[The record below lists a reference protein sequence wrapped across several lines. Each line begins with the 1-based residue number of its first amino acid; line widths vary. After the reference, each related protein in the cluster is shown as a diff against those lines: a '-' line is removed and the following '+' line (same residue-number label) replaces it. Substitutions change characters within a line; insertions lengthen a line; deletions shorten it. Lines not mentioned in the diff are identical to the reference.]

1 MTQLEKDEIVD
12 YVLSYLKTNSISIN
26 ELQKV
31 DSLIGLEH
39 FSALKKEVDGSY
51 NAVKFDLSLLSPGL
65 RLNNGYIEYKDLSTN
80 TWITLISQEEL
91 LPIINDK
98 IDKSK
103 IADNLT
109 TADSS
114 FVLSSNQGVVLKSF
128 IDDKIDKSKIADNLT
143 TADASSVLSS
153 NQGVVL
159 KSFIDDLNEKV
170 FPLSVNIGSDE
181 LYKSGTIQNVTL
193 NWTVLKGGTSINP
206 DSQNINNVSIANNLK
221 TFTYNNVTTNTDYN
235 ITVEYN
241 GLTASDIKKV
251 EFVNPSYFGILNVDT
266 DITERN
272 IKILT
277 EIIKKTKSYSSST
290 VTLNNQKTC
299 YAYPKAFGN
308 LTSIKD
314 SNNFEYLNSYSLSEL
329 TINNEI
335 YNIYILKDAVSI
347 SGFKQTFN

>member
-1 MTQLEKDEIVD
+1 MTQLERDEIVS
-12 YVLSYLKTNSISIN
+12 YVLSYLKSNSISIN
-26 ELQKV
+26 ELRKV

-39 FSALKKEVDGSY
+39 FSALKKEADGSY
-51 NAVKFDLSLLSPGL
+51 DAVKFDLSLLYPVL
-65 RLNNGYIEYKDLSTN
+65 RLNNGNIEYKDLSTN
-80 TWITLISQEEL
+80 TWIVLISQEEL
-91 LPIINDK
+91 LPI
-98 IDKSK
+98 
-103 IADNLT
+103 
-109 TADSS
+109 
-114 FVLSSNQGVVLKSF
+114 

-159 KSFIDDLNEKV
+159 KSFIDSLNEKV

-193 NWTVLKGGTSINP
+193 NWTVLKGETSIYP
-206 DSQNINNVSIANNLK
+206 DSQSINNESIANDLK
-221 TFTYNNVTTNTDYN
+221 TITYDNVTTNTDYN

-251 EFVNPSYFGILNVDT
+251 EFVNPSYFGILNVDM
-266 DITERN
+266 DITESN
-272 IKILT
+272 IKTLT
-277 EIIKKTKSYSSST
+277 EVVKKTRSYSSPT
-290 VTLNNQKTC
+290 LTLNNQKTC

-314 SNNFEYLNSYSLSEL
+314 LNNFEYLNSYNLSEL
-329 TINNEI
+329 TIDNET

-347 SGFKQTFN
+347 SSFKQTFN

>member
-1 MTQLEKDEIVD
+1 MTQLEKDEIVN
-12 YVLSYLKTNSISIN
+12 YVLSYLKSNSISIN

-51 NAVKFDLSLLSPGL
+51 KTVKFDLSLLYPGL
-65 RLNNGYIEYKDLSTN
+65 RFNNGNIEYKDLSDN
-80 TWITLISQEEL
+80 TWVVLISQEEL
-91 LPIINDK
+91 LPIINDR

-103 IADNLT
+103 I
-109 TADSS
+109 
-114 FVLSSNQGVVLKSF
+114 V
-128 IDDKIDKSKIADNLT
+128 DNLT

-159 KSFIDDLNEKV
+159 KSFIDSLNEKV
-170 FPLSVNIGSDE
+170 FPLSVNIGADE
-181 LYKSGTIQNVTL
+181 LYKSGTVQNITL
-193 NWTVLKGGTSINP
+193 NWTVLKGETSIDP
-206 DSQNINNVSIANNLK
+206 DFQSINNESIANDLK
-221 TFTYNNVTTNTDYN
+221 TITYDNVTTNTDYN

-251 EFVNPSYFGILNVDT
+251 EFVNPSYFGVLNVDT
-266 DITERN
+266 DITESN
-272 IKILT
+272 IKTLT
-277 EIIKKTKSYSSST
+277 EIIEKTKSYSSST
-290 VTLNNQKTC
+290 VTLNNQKSC

-314 SNNFEYLNSYSLSEL
+314 LNNFEYLNSYNLSEL
-329 TINNEI
+329 TINNET

-347 SGFKQTFN
+347 SDFKQTFN

>member
-1 MTQLEKDEIVD
+1 MTEEEKTILINEIVD
-12 YVLSYLKTNSISIN
+12 YLISNSQSVEGIPIVESLDGISSFPAIKDHIDKESDVVRISI
-26 ELQKV
+26 
-31 DSLIGLEH
+31 DSILPEFRFINGRIQYRFTDKKWIDL
-39 FSALKKEVDGSY
+39 FTVSSAMSNY
-51 NAVKFDLSLLSPGL
+51 A
-65 RLNNGYIEYKDLSTN
+65 TN
-80 TWITLISQEEL
+80 DYVIL
-91 LPIINDK
+91 K
-98 IDKSK
+98 IDE
-103 IADNLT
+103 
-109 TADSS
+109 
-114 FVLSSNQGVVLKSF
+114 V

-290 VTLNNQKTC
+290 VTLNNQKSC

>member
-1 MTQLEKDEIVD
+1 MTQLEKDEIVN

-51 NAVKFDLSLLSPGL
+51 NAVKFDLSLLYPGL
-65 RLNNGYIEYKDLSTN
+65 RFNNGNIEYKDLSTN
-80 TWITLISQEEL
+80 TWIILISQEEL

-98 IDKSK
+98 IDQSK
-103 IADNLT
+103 IVDNLT

-114 FVLSSNQGVVLKSF
+114 FVLSSNQGVVLKDF
-128 IDDKIDKSKIADNLT
+128 IDS
-143 TADASSVLSS
+143 
-153 NQGVVL
+153 
-159 KSFIDDLNEKV
+159 LNEKV

-181 LYKSGTIQNVTL
+181 LYKSGTIQNITL
-193 NWTVLKGGTSINP
+193 NWIVLKGETSIDP
-206 DSQNINNVSIANNLK
+206 DFQSINDVSIANDLK
-221 TFTYNNVTTNTDYN
+221 TTTYNNVTTNTDYN

-241 GLTASDIKKV
+241 GLTASDTKKV
-251 EFVNPSYFGILNVDT
+251 EFVNPGYFGVLNVDV
-266 DITERN
+266 DITESN
-272 IKILT
+272 IKALT
-277 EIIKKTKSYSSST
+277 EVIKKTRSYSSPSA
-290 VTLNNQKTC
+290 TLNNQKTC

-314 SNNFEYLNSYSLSEL
+314 SNNFEYLNSYNLSEL

-347 SGFKQTFN
+347 SSFKQTFN